1 MAWMSSSMA
10 QCARAW
16 RPGAARGA
24 PLPEKVPLGSS
35 NTPLPEIW
43 PLPTSCARRSLVV
56 NDALPEHD
64 ELAVPAR
71 ARPPRAASARRR
83 RRCASP
89 YPNLDHV
96 RYPLPYQAEWARRAL
111 RVTTPTSAM
120 KVPAPTNVALSSRKA
135 PPPLNSPVPAA
146 RPPRAWGRV
155 DIMLTRRRCGGGL
168 ARAIARAR
176 VCARPVP
183 ASSASRQAPCRR
195 RLPALPRSA
204 PCPGAF
210 QPCVA
215 PGAHRQARLCSVP
228 ALRSRAGHIARPN
241 ACMCC
246 SFSSL

>member
-1 MAWMSSSMA
+1 MPERRATQRANVMCTNRTQCLCAVRVASTHMERLASGRMPRRSSSMAWMSSSMA

-83 RRCASP
+83 RRRAPP
-89 YPNLDHV
+89 YPNPDHMS
-96 RYPLPYQAEWARRAL
+96 YPIPYQAERARRAL
-111 RVTTPTSAM
+111 RVTTPMSAM
-120 KVPAPTNVALSSRKA
+120 RVPAPMNVALSSRKA

-146 RPPRAWGRV
+146 RPLRA
-155 DIMLTRRRCGGGL
+155 
-168 ARAIARAR
+168 
-176 VCARPVP
+176 
-183 ASSASRQAPCRR
+183 
-195 RLPALPRSA
+195 
-204 PCPGAF
+204 
-210 QPCVA
+210 
-215 PGAHRQARLCSVP
+215 
-228 ALRSRAGHIARPN
+228 
-241 ACMCC
+241 
-246 SFSSL
+246 